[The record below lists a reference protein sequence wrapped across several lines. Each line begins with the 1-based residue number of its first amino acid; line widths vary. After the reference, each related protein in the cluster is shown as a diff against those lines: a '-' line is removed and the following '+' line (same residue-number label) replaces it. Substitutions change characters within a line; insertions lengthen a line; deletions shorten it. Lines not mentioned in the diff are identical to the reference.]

1 MAVEPKAKTRIQSAG
16 SAGAGVPAAQVRG
29 AGPKRV
35 TAFQVKALMCSL
47 FFFFEKLTLLAI
59 LLLLSLCK
67 TAAICVDVKGVIF

>member
-1 MAVEPKAKTRIQSAG
+1 MVVEPKAKTRIPSAG

-47 FFFFEKLTLLAI
+47 FFFEKLTLLAI